1 MDNLNYKYL
10 YNLQDEVLKLVF
22 QVENAVED

>member
-22 QVENAVED
+22 QAENEVED